1 MTIKQKLVDLER
13 SINKCSTEL
22 LYHIKEVQI
31 LRSEKDTLLEVLSMK
46 SLDIQRTMRVDLKK
60 TEEELERHLK
70 HQTSETSRFDYQIDE
85 LKQERVGIEH
95 QLQAL

>member
-1 MTIKQKLVDLER
+1 MR
-13 SINKCSTEL
+13 TEL
-22 LYHIKEVQI
+22 A
-31 LRSEKDTLLEVLSMK
+31 R
-46 SLDIQRTMRVDLKK
+46 

-70 HQTSETSRFDYQIDE
+70 HQNSETSRFDFQIDE